1 MIMRVFHKE
10 ITGGRRKQKS
20 CGHGSEDQCI
30 LPIEDNGLRLMMRD
44 RAIMPLKA
52 NAGSSAKNR
61 DFRSTT
67 QTGETSDL
75 WRKAWNKFEQ
85 SLGGGLCGVHE
96 ERFGLSYA
104 CSMILCSSSQ
114 ARR

>member
-10 ITGGRRKQKS
+10 INGGRRKQKS
-20 CGHGSEDQCI
+20 CGRESEAQCI
-30 LPIEDNGLRLMMRD
+30 LPIEDNGLRLMMYD

-67 QTGETSDL
+67 PNGRDIGSLAEGM
-75 WRKAWNKFEQ
+75 EQ
-85 SLGGGLCGVHE
+85 
-96 ERFGLSYA
+96 
-104 CSMILCSSSQ
+104 I
-114 ARR
+114 